1 MADKTVGELPRASTV
16 TTTDLFV
23 MEQAGQAKSLTG
35 QVLINDLAT
44 ALDGHGGIKSITL
57 NDDYTL
63 TFIMSDDTEVKTT
76 SVRGATRVL
85 RAKTARRA
93 TRERMVRQLRALR
106 KSARPVLWTLTR
118 FRSRITQAPTLP

>member
-1 MADKTVGELPRASTV
+1 
-16 TTTDLFV
+16 

-63 TFIMSDDTEVKTT
+63 TFIMSDDTEVQTT
-76 SVRGATRVL
+76 SYAARPAQRV
-85 RAKTARRA
+85 
-93 TRERMVRQLRALR
+93 TRERTVGQSRALR
-106 KSARPVLWTLTR
+106 KSARPALWTLTKS
-118 FRSRITQAPTLP
+118 RSRTTQAPTLP